1 MNRRDRA
8 GPCRQMDV
16 DRQRNQ
22 PSHRPPEG
30 TVTIDEAARALVVVR
45 RPGRAAVR
53 EPVTDGT
60 ERVTRKRASLP
71 FSPQATA
78 AEQRVARARRRGR
91 SLKRRVGRARN
102 LSACCRQDETA
113 PTHRCTNQGA
123 CRLLATLLAGC
134 CCACVLAGTG
144 TATVPNDGQGPREG
158 RGGEG
163 SAALS
168 HRR

>member
-113 PTHRCTNQGA
+113 PTHRCANQGA
-123 CRLLATLLAGC
+123 CRLLASTLLAGC
-134 CCACVLAGTG
+134 CCACAGWHWHPSP
-144 TATVPNDGQGPREG
+144 TAGRGQETRGEG
-158 RGGEG
+158 REALPCLTGG
-163 SAALS
+163 
-168 HRR
+168 R